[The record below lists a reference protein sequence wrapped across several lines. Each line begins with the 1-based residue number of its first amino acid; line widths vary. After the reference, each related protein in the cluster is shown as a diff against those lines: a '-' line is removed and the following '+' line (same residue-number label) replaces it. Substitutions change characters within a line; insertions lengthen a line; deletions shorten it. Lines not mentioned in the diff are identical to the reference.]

1 MNYIFV
7 DSEHIKKEKAK
18 VRAAKKSRWWQ
29 QKCASGLCY
38 YCGKKFPAKELT
50 LDHIVPLARGGTT
63 TPGNVVPACLS
74 CNKNKGVDTPVDL
87 FFKSSSPSSEEEV

>member
-7 DSEHIKKEKAK
+7 EISEIKKEKAK
-18 VRAAKKSRWWQ
+18 VQAAKKSRWWNE
-29 QKCASGLCY
+29 KCTPGICY
-38 YCGKKFPAKELT
+38 YCGKKFPPKKLT
-50 LDHIVPLARGGTT
+50 LDHIVPLARGGKT

-87 FFKSSSPSSEEEV
+87 IFKKNKEEE

>member
-1 MNYIFV
+1 MTYIFA
-7 DSEHIKKEKAK
+7 DTDHIKKEKAK

-38 YCGKKFPAKELT
+38 YCGKKFPIKELT

-63 TPGNVVPACLS
+63 TPGNVVAACRS
-74 CNKNKGVDTPVDL
+74 CNKDKGVDTPVDL
-87 FFKSSSPSSEEEV
+87 YFKSK